1 MTDFWI
7 MNTPNCVL
15 SPLENPTLILC
26 HKRIHFSLEKD
37 VRRNMQD
44 IYVEHKWANSLQPFF
59 SLVQN
64 RHLPPL
70 GVKIIQIEANLSAEV
85 INFPQ
90 MNFKWLFSLF
100 PRVEKRSQMESF
112 FTNFMQIAQR
122 QNFWGFKAMSIAAY
136 LSLFSAALEIRGKVA
151 HIVLICCFYVGA
163 ICLSF
168 W

>member
-1 MTDFWI
+1 MPQKDPFLIRKRCAPFWTCRI
-7 MNTPNCVL
+7 FMSNTNG
-15 SPLENPTLILC
+15 LIP
-26 HKRIHFSLEKD
+26 S
-37 VRRNMQD
+37 N
-44 IYVEHKWANSLQPFF
+44 FF
-59 SLVQN
+59 FPVQN
-64 RHLPPL
+64 HHLHPL

-122 QNFWGFKAMSIAAY
+122 QNFWGFKAMSIADY
-136 LSLFSAALEIRGKVA
+136 LSLFSAVLEIRGKVA